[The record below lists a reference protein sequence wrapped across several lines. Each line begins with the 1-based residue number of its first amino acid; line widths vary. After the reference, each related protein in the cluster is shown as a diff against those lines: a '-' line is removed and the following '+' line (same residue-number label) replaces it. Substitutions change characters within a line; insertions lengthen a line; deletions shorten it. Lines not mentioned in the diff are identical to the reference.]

1 MEPVVSDLCTAGTV
15 GGSGTRVGRRTGRRT
30 AAVRDTESRSGLIPL
45 PEAAVSGVRK
55 QGWNSS
61 SLVLELCPYLPHC
74 TATEGCRRSLKE
86 GPSSRRDAGLSEHGA
101 VWGGEALE
109 GSQRPLPATPP
120 GGPSCARRARELASD
135 RGSVGC
141 RFRGE
146 VAKDRAPLPPC
157 PPLCLLWRR
166 GTAARRLRAT
176 GHQPVRPSPGYRCG
190 DAWEPI
196 LPPLSAGVTLAL
208 ADAVAA
214 AS

>member
-1 MEPVVSDLCTAGTV
+1 MEFKQSRAGALSLSATLHCHRRLPQKSE
-15 GGSGTRVGRRTGRRT
+15 GGAELAKGRRAERARG
-30 AAVRDTESRSGLIPL
+30 
-45 PEAAVSGVRK
+45 GV
-55 QGWNSS
+55 
-61 SLVLELCPYLPHC
+61 
-74 TATEGCRRSLKE
+74 
-86 GPSSRRDAGLSEHGA
+86 AGG
-101 VWGGEALE
+101 ALE

>member
-1 MEPVVSDLCTAGTV
+1 MGGDEAGLEFKQSRAGALSLSATLHGHLRLPQKSEGGAELAKGRGAERAWGGV
-15 GGSGTRVGRRTGRRT
+15 GGGSGR
-30 AAVRDTESRSGLIPL
+30 
-45 PEAAVSGVRK
+45 
-55 QGWNSS
+55 
-61 SLVLELCPYLPHC
+61 
-74 TATEGCRRSLKE
+74 
-86 GPSSRRDAGLSEHGA
+86 
-101 VWGGEALE
+101 
-109 GSQRPLPATPP
+109 LPATPP

-196 LPPLSAGVTLAL
+196 LPPQSAGVTLAL